1 MTRDGMIAGYRRL
14 LAIPDVRGF
23 FLPGLV
29 ARFPL
34 AMRPIG
40 CILLVS
46 GLTGSYALAGA
57 TSAALTVAQ
66 AIASPRLGWLADRL
80 GQRRVLLP
88 ALAGHALGLASLIL
102 AAQLGAPVWLLLVTA
117 ALAGATVAPVNA
129 MVLARWTHVIRRRAT
144 PGDEGALLGRAYAL
158 ENVGTEV
165 FFVVGPF
172 LVTLLALGL
181 FPAAGLLAA
190 LLLTVAGGV
199 PLAAHHPSEPPPVA
213 SGSATGA
220 LRVTGLRVIMLSF
233 IGSATLFGAI
243 EVGLV
248 AFADEQGRPA
258 LAGLLISLFAVGSL
272 VAALTYGARQWRW
285 PPERRFAL
293 AVGWLTAGTV
303 PILLAP
309 DLPWMALA
317 VIVAGVAIAPAV
329 IAGSTLIEALVP
341 PAVLTESFA
350 WYTTATAI
358 GLAVGAAGAGW
369 LVDGYGSRAAF
380 AVASAGGAV
389 SLAVVL
395 AGGRWLTTGAT
406 GDRRGGG

>member
-1 MTRDGMIAGYRRL
+1 MAGDGMIAGYRHL
-14 LAIPDVRGF
+14 LAIPDACGF

-66 AIASPRLGWLADRL
+66 AIASPRLGRLADRL

-88 ALAGHALGLASLIL
+88 ALAAHTVGLGGLIL
-102 AAQLGAPVWLLLVTA
+102 VAQLGAPAWALLVA
-117 ALAGATVAPVNA
+117 AVLAGATVAPVNA
-129 MVLARWTHVIRRRAT
+129 MVLARWTFVVRRRESTA
-144 PGDEGALLGRAYAL
+144 GAEGGLLGRSYAL
-158 ENVGTEV
+158 ENVGTEM
-165 FFVVGPF
+165 FFVLGPF
-172 LVTLLALGL
+172 LATLLALGL

-190 LLLTVAGGV
+190 LVFTVIGGV
-199 PLAAHHPSEPPPVA
+199 LLAAHRPSEPPPVA
-213 SGSATGA
+213 AHTGSGA
-220 LRVTGLRVIMLSF
+220 LRVAGLRVIMLSF
-233 IGSATLFGAI
+233 VGSATLFGAI

-248 AFADEQGRPA
+248 AFAEEQGRPA
-258 LAGLLISLFAVGSL
+258 LAGLLISLFAAGSL

-285 PPERRFAL
+285 SPERRFAV
-293 AVGWLTAGTV
+293 AVGWLTVGTV

-309 DLPWMALA
+309 DLPLMALA
-317 VIVAGVAIAPAV
+317 VLVAGVAIAPAV

-341 PAVLTESFA
+341 PSVLTESFA

-358 GLAVGAAGAGW
+358 GLAIGAASAGW
-369 LVDGYGSRAAF
+369 LVDGSGSRAAF
-380 AVASAGGAV
+380 AVALAGGVVALV
-389 SLAVVL
+389 VVL
-395 AGGRWLTTGAT
+395 AGARWLRTGRPVQSANA
-406 GDRRGGG
+406 